1 MRSRSPRQP
10 NSRLK
15 KVSRICSCPRAP
27 LGHPHSRFHGVP
39 ARGVTSTGGASSKVP
54 TGCDGS
60 PVKWSASPQSANA
73 VFHATDRPSG
83 SCRLRRTSCCKAVK
97 GANNLNKEPSAAQ
110 KMLSVKAR
118 VGALYSG
125 SFHASQFPRRTLLG
139 NPDVRKGPVYC
150 SPTQRCSLG
159 VILAALGA
167 RDERPENVRG
177 ESPKVYALGIA
188 YTLPRPQY
196 VAQVL
201 YDTP

>member
-27 LGHPHSRFHGVP
+27 FGYPLSHFHGIP
-39 ARGVTSTGGASSKVP
+39 ARGVTSTGGASSNVP

-60 PVKWSASPQSANA
+60 PVKWSASPQRAPTPSSTLR
-73 VFHATDRPSG
+73 TDHPG

-97 GANNLNKEPSAAQ
+97 GANNLNREPSAAQ

-125 SFHASQFPRRTLLG
+125 SFHALSCREEL
-139 NPDVRKGPVYC
+139 VAEIHRKVLYAVHTSSAPPYSHCRKVKG
-150 SPTQRCSLG
+150 G
-159 VILAALGA
+159 AAPS
-167 RDERPENVRG
+167 DERSRLRLNIHPCALKGVR
-177 ESPKVYALGIA
+177 AC
-188 YTLPRPQY
+188 TLN
-196 VAQVL
+196 
-201 YDTP
+201 TPW

>member
-27 LGHPHSRFHGVP
+27 LGRHPLSRFHGIPV
-39 ARGVTSTGGASSKVP
+39 RGVTSTGGASSNVP

-60 PVKWSASPQSANA
+60 PVKWSASPQRAPTPSSTLR
-73 VFHATDRPSG
+73 TDHPG

-97 GANNLNKEPSAAQ
+97 GANNLNREPSAAQ

-125 SFHASQFPRRTLLG
+125 SFHALSFREELVAEIRR
-139 NPDVRKGPVYC
+139 
-150 SPTQRCSLG
+150 
-159 VILAALGA
+159 
-167 RDERPENVRG
+167 E
-177 ESPKVYALGIA
+177 
-188 YTLPRPQY
+188 
-196 VAQVL
+196 VL
-201 YDTP
+201 YTIHTNGAPAYGHGCKVEGRHGYLIGV